1 MTDIDVSLD
10 TVTKYIK
17 EISQGKGTQDVFTG
31 AANSWFAGI
40 LNGGMVGGRLGFG
53 RFFNF

>member
-1 MTDIDVSLD
+1 MADIDVSLD

-31 AANSWFAGI
+31 AAKSWFAGI

-53 RFFNF
+53 RFFIF